1 MIIRMNKNDILFK
14 FSCFN
19 RIRSTTC
26 WILAELPYQASPL
39 WPEFARGNPAE
50 PSIQPYNKEFNTTRT
65 CPIKSLQRN
74 RRYLKLLYLHNKER
88 FEQRIDCK
96 L

>member
-1 MIIRMNKNDILFK
+1 M
-14 FSCFN
+14 
-19 RIRSTTC
+19 RSITC
-26 WILAELPYQASPL
+26 LILAELPCQASPL

-50 PSIQPYNKEFNTTRT
+50 PSIPPDNKDINTTRT
-65 CPIKSLQRN
+65 CPIKCLQRN

-88 FEQRIDCK
+88 LEQRVDCK